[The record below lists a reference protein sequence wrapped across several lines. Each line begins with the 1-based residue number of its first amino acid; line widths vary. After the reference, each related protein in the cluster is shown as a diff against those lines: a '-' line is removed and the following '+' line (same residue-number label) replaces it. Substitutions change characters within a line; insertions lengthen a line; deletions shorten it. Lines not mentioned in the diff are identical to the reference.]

1 MKIKKL
7 VSLIMAAVL
16 LLGFAMAEVQYITN
30 IQVSA
35 RPLDGS
41 AAVPTATPEPTPEPT
56 QEPTAAPTEEPTAE
70 PTAEPTLEPTEAPT
84 PEPTAEPT
92 EAPTPEPTQEPYTGA
107 YEIEVDLNNQ
117 IVTVYRT
124 GGRSTADIARQ
135 MICSSG
141 TDDNTP
147 IGTFIMP
154 EVMKVDEREEWYYI
168 GQYRLY
174 VQYASRIVD
183 SILFHSL
190 PSEKKGISPTRDSRE
205 ALGTRASHG
214 CIRLRPED
222 SRWIAQNC
230 LPGTKVN
237 IFEDGFA
244 DEELCQKLL
253 RTSYVPEEMSYEDF
267 LAGELVLSIS
277 SDVPEVAKMQA
288 QLALMGY
295 AAGEADGVFGAETRT
310 AVMQWQKDSGFEAT
324 GVVNQV
330 QLKRLMALRPTLDPN
345 ASPEPEVTPEP
356 TAEATQAPGRS
367 GIVKVDTALIVRSE
381 PKAGSTKVGS
391 LQSGAEVQVL
401 EQTMG
406 FYKIQAGE
414 LTGYVGEN
422 YIKIVD

>member
-7 VSLIMAAVL
+7 VSLILAAVL
-16 LLGFAMAEVQYITN
+16 LLGFAFAEVQYITN

-41 AAVPTATPEPTPEPT
+41 AP
-56 QEPTAAPTEEPTAE
+56 APTLTP
-70 PTAEPTLEPTEAPT
+70 EPTEAPT

-92 EAPTPEPTQEPYTGA
+92 PEPTEAPTAEPTAAPTEVPTAEPTAEPTPEPTPEPYTGT

-147 IGTFIMP
+147 LGTYIMP

-168 GQYRLY
+168 GQYRLF

-230 LPGTKVN
+230 LPGTRVN

-244 DEELCQKLL
+244 DEELRRKLL
-253 RTSYVPEEMSYEDF
+253 RTSYVPEEMSYDEF
-267 LAGELVLSIS
+267 LAGELVLSVS
-277 SDVPEVAKMQA
+277 SDVPEVAEVQA

-295 AAGEADGVFGAETRT
+295 AAGEADGIFGAETRT
-310 AVMQWQKDSGFEAT
+310 AVMKWQEDSGFEAT
-324 GVVNQV
+324 GVLNPV
-330 QLKRLMALRPTLDPN
+330 QMKRLMALRPTLDPN
-345 ASPEPEVTPEP
+345 ATPAPETTPEP
-356 TAEATQAPGRS
+356 TAATQAPGRP